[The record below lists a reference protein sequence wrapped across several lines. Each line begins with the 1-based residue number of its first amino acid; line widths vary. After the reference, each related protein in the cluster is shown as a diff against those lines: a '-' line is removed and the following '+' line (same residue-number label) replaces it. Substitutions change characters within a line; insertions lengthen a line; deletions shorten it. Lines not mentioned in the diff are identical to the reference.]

1 MVIEGAL
8 KDKLEA
14 LKFKPT
20 SRRTGKPLVG
30 AAPAPAPAP
39 RPPALA
45 VHVAVRCRPGLQ
57 GDVASVQAEPS
68 GDKTVLKIGRSE
80 AVTEGLAYS

>member
-1 MVIEGAL
+1 MVLDGAL

-30 AAPAPAPAP
+30 AAAPAPAP
-39 RPPALA
+39 RPPPLA
-45 VHVAVRCRPGLQ
+45 VTVAVRCRPGLT
-57 GDVASVQAEPS
+57 GEVASVQAELS
-68 GDKTVLKIGRSE
+68 GDKTVLKIGRMANSME
-80 AVTEGLAYS
+80 QPL